1 MGMAKGSGF
10 TILGAATMS
19 GIRNRTHLLRMR
31 MELAPAGHAEQACSA
46 ISDMTDGALSGNG

>member
-1 MGMAKGSGF
+1 
-10 TILGAATMS
+10 MS